1 MFNNHRPHRRRFR
14 SRCKSGRGFGIL
26 RPTVLT
32 ALLAATVA
40 AGSALDFTSTP
51 AVSAQPQMVQP
62 GGKAASPTPKADE
75 SPLDQPLRL
84 LAEAQQVYAQ
94 VHSYECILISQ
105 ERING
110 KLLPEKVTQMTFR
123 KNPFSVYMKWLAPK
137 EDAGQEVCF
146 VTGRYQ
152 NMMRV
157 LPGGGAKMFGWQ
169 SIAVDSP
176 QVLQHSRH
184 KITEAGFGNWLD
196 RCAKSWT
203 AERTMGKTQAKVDEY
218 EYNKRRCM
226 RVETLHTT
234 REPQFYCYRNVVYFD
249 KETRLPV
256 RMECYDWPRQGGPP
270 EGELLE
276 CFSYI
281 NLQFNVTI
289 PEAVFTH

>member
-1 MFNNHRPHRRRFR
+1 MFNYHRTRRRRFQSR
-14 SRCKSGRGFGIL
+14 SKRGGGFGIL

-32 ALLAATVA
+32 VLLAGTVA
-40 AGSALDFTSTP
+40 VGSALDFTSTP
-51 AVSAQPQMVQP
+51 AVSAQPQVVQS
-62 GGKAASPTPKADE
+62 GGRVTAPPAKSDE
-75 SPLDQPLRL
+75 SPLDLPLRL

-94 VHSYECILISQ
+94 VQTYECILISQ

-110 KLLPEKVTQMTFR
+110 KLMPEKVTQMTFR

-137 EDAGQEVCF
+137 EDAGQEVCY

-157 LPGGGAKMFGWQ
+157 LPAGFAKGFGWMT
-169 SIAVDSP
+169 IAVDDP
-176 QVLQHSRH
+176 KVMQHSRH

-226 RVETLHTT
+226 RVETVHTT
-234 REPQFYCYRNVVYFD
+234 REPQFYCYRNV
-249 KETRLPV
+249 
-256 RMECYDWPRQGGPP
+256 
-270 EGELLE
+270 
-276 CFSYI
+276 
-281 NLQFNVTI
+281 
-289 PEAVFTH
+289 